1 MLKIFKTTPVACV
14 TDIWFVTLHDA
25 GNPIV
30 GVVLQIKFKHE
41 PILTLNLFLHL
52 FISLILLKCIQVD
65 ISKIL
70 IKILQKILQKYYK
83 NITKYYKNITWLT
96 QLIYNSLERPVDS
109 AKQSVLLQR

>member
-65 ISKIL
+65 ISKML

-83 NITKYYKNITWLT
+83 NITKILQKYYKILQKYYLTNTVSSSANIL
-96 QLIYNSLERPVDS
+96 V
-109 AKQSVLLQR
+109 

>member
-83 NITKYYKNITWLT
+83 NITKILQNITKILPDWHS
-96 QLIYNSLERPVDS
+96 Q
-109 AKQSVLLQR
+109 